1 MIHSSEKQ
9 IICAGFGGQGVLL
22 IGQLLAYSG
31 MLDGKEVSWM
41 PSYGPEMRGGSANC
55 AVVISDRPVGSPK
68 VDDPDVLI
76 AMNRPSM
83 ELFENNIVPGGA
95 LLYNSSL
102 IDVKPS
108 RGDIT
113 VIAVPCNEI
122 AMEVGSLRTA
132 NMVMLG
138 AYAALTGDFD
148 VDTLMG
154 ALRHKMGPS
163 KEKMMPMNQKAIEAG
178 MKVAREQM

>member
-1 MIHSSEKQ
+1 MEKQ
-9 IICAGFGGQGVLL
+9 LIVAGFGGQGVLL

-31 MLDGKEVSWM
+31 MLDGREVSWM

-68 VDDPDVLI
+68 VEDADVVI

-83 ELFENNIVPGGA
+83 ELFEKSVVPGGA

-102 IDVKPS
+102 IDVKPV
-108 RGDIT
+108 RTDIK
-113 VIAVPCNEI
+113 VIAVPCNDV
-122 AMEVGSLRTA
+122 AMKVGNLRAA

-138 AYAALTGDFD
+138 AYAGLTGDFS
-148 VDTLMG
+148 VETLMD

-163 KEKMMPMNQKAIEAG
+163 KEKFMPANQKAIEAG
-178 MKVAREQM
+178 IEVAKNQL